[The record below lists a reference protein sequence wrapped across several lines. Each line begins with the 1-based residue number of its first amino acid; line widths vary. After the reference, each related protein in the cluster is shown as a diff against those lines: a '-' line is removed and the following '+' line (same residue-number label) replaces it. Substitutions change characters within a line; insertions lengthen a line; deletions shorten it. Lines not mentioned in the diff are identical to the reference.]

1 MVQTNTENQD
11 DFNNSSPLLEFPHT
25 ESLGN
30 DKSKNDTNFIEVP
43 VNNTYQETVTS
54 QHRI

>member
-11 DFNNSSPLLEFPHT
+11 DFNNNSPLLEFPHT